1 MGLLGSGLESQ
12 NQFLAN
18 APMIADRRAYSPN
31 RSANTDLNRS
41 IAMNQSGGG
50 GDYYGGG
57 GGDLYT
63 YDPQLDAQGGGSRA
77 PDWVGLPADM
87 AHRNF
92 MGDIFGYQDPA
103 PVYNMSTGTTHYAN
117 IGDPNAGM
125 GGTFQGVTGSGSA
138 GSTAATRDMPDGPDG
153 ANAPSGGCV
162 IATHAVSS
170 GAFTPREKRQAE
182 LWCIK
187 KLHNKWWG
195 EAIRRGY
202 RYHGNASIKGGRAA
216 THYQEFRDFVDF
228 GSGKRRNAK
237 TAFTFA
243 WRSVQFFFTGLLVKS

>member
-1 MGLLGSGLESQ
+1 MIMYSGDNS
-12 NQFLAN
+12 FDPGRDA
-18 APMIADRRAYSPN
+18 
-31 RSANTDLNRS
+31 
-41 IAMNQSGGG
+41 QSGG
-50 GDYYGGG
+50 
-57 GGDLYT
+57 
-63 YDPQLDAQGGGSRA
+63 SRGET
-77 PDWVGLPADM
+77 WQSVPADM
-87 AHRNF
+87 RE
-92 MGDIFGYQDPA
+92 
-103 PVYNMSTGTTHYAN
+103 S
-117 IGDPNAGM
+117 
-125 GGTFQGVTGSGSA
+125 SG
-138 GSTAATRDMPDGPDG
+138 GSTS
-153 ANAPSGGCV
+153 SGGCV